1 MPRFVGGGG
10 VIHEEVTRPL
20 AEVAATREN
29 GHNDTDTAGA
39 PESDATILTWFDSIA
54 LGGCLQRAQA
64 SHDRSCLRT
73 AMPTFS
79 SYMAVR

>member
-1 MPRFVGGGG
+1 M
-10 VIHEEVTRPL
+10 HKEDTRPL
-20 AEVAATREN
+20 AEVAAIREN
-29 GHNDTDTAGA
+29 GYDDTDTAGA

-64 SHDRSCLRT
+64 SHERSRSRT

-79 SYMAVR
+79 SCLAMR